1 MSHDA
6 AERLVAGRWTLHSA
20 LRRGPAGVTW
30 RATDAADGRSLAVE
44 ELRLATRPDPEV
56 PEQAALWERVG
67 AEARAAASLDH
78 PGLVRLDD
86 VVVTDGVVYLATEL
100 VDAPTLDE
108 LIASHGPLPTPR
120 VVRMGLELLDALEAA
135 HAAGL
140 AHLDLHPTNVLV
152 PADGQTR
159 LAGVGLATLRTAP
172 GAART
177 TPAFLAPEQVRGDPA
192 GPPADL
198 WSLGAVLFLAVEGAA
213 PFSGD
218 GVEVTSG
225 GAGVTGD
232 EAAIVGGGAEVTDN
246 GPAVTGHGP
255 AATLMAIL
263 TDRPRPTRLAGPLA
277 PTLTALLTKPAG
289 GRPSINETRRLLEPL
304 AEDPSRGQPAA
315 LGWGQPVARGV
326 QHPPDRVPGPR
337 NLGMDHPPGSAPDP
351 PNLGMGH
358 PPGPAPGP
366 SDPGMGHPPD
376 PGPGPPEGEPSPWPD
391 RLWSGIHSPP
401 LDQPWPGIQG
411 APPDRPWPGSH
422 SHPPDLA
429 PAAVHGR
436 PPHLAPAGVRGLP
449 YDLRAAWGAMD
460 PVLRQVLLIAGGS
473 VLLAVVSFVV
483 VVAVTSDPLGL
494 RSRAVASTITTVPP
508 ATSPPTTAAP
518 GTTITA
524 TTLATVVPPG
534 WAVHTDPAT
543 GYQVAVPP
551 GWEVVADGGSRTE
564 LRDQSSPTILRI
576 DWQPDPQADPVTL
589 EQQASQVHT
598 GEHGDYRQA
607 RLEPTQF
614 KGLPA
619 ALLEFTY
626 QDGET
631 WHALELGIRS
641 PRHHVAMAIYSRDRD
656 WGAGWALFE
665 AFKGS
670 FVPPS
675 G

>member
-20 LRRGPAGVTW
+20 LRRGPAGVIW

-44 ELRLATRPDPEV
+44 ELRLATRPDPGV
-56 PEQAALWERVG
+56 PAQAALWERVG

-78 PGLVRLDD
+78 PGPVRLDD
-86 VVVTDGVVYLATEL
+86 VVVTDGVVYVATEL

-108 LIASHGPLPTPR
+108 LIARHGPLPARR
-120 VVRMGLELLDALEAA
+120 VARMGLELLDALEAA

-140 AHLDLHPTNVLV
+140 IHLDLHPANILI

-159 LAGVGLATLRTAP
+159 LAGVGLATLRTTP
-172 GAART
+172 GANRAT
-177 TPAFLAPEQVRGDPA
+177 TGFLAPEQVRGDPA

-198 WSLGAVLFLAVEGAA
+198 WSLGAVLFLAVEGETPFTDAAAAVADAGAAVIDAGAAVIDAGAAVIDAGA
-213 PFSGD
+213 PFTRD
-218 GVEVTSG
+218 RPE
-225 GAGVTGD
+225 
-232 EAAIVGGGAEVTDN
+232 
-246 GPAVTGHGP
+246 
-255 AATLMAIL
+255 ATLKAIL
-263 TDRPRPTRLAGPLA
+263 TDRPRPTKLAGPLA

-289 GRPSINETRRLLEPL
+289 GRPSIAETRRLLEPL
-304 AEDPSRGQPAA
+304 AEGPSRGQPVAP
-315 LGWGQPVARGV
+315 GWGQPVIPDVR
-326 QHPPDRVPGPR
+326 HPPHPAPAPPDPGM
-337 NLGMDHPPGSAPDP
+337 GHPSRPAPGP

-358 PPGPAPGP
+358 PPDLTSPAI
-366 SDPGMGHPPD
+366 
-376 PGPGPPEGEPSPWPD
+376 
-391 RLWSGIHSPP
+391 R
-401 LDQPWPGIQG
+401 
-411 APPDRPWPGSH
+411 
-422 SHPPDLA
+422 
-429 PAAVHGR
+429 GR

-449 YDLRAAWGAMD
+449 YGLRAAWNAMD

-483 VVAVTSDPLGL
+483 AVAVTSDPLGL

-518 GTTITA
+518 STTITP
-524 TTLATVVPPG
+524 TTLAAVVPPG
-534 WAVHTDPAT
+534 WAVHTDPVT

-551 GWEVVADGGSRTE
+551 GWEVVADGGPRTE
-564 LRDQSSPTILRI
+564 LRDQSSPTLLRI
-576 DWQPDPQADPVTL
+576 DWQQDPQADPVTL
-589 EQQASQVHT
+589 EQQVSQAHA
-598 GEHGDYRQA
+598 GEHDDYRQA

-626 QDGET
+626 EDGET
-631 WHALELGIRS
+631 WHGLELGIRS